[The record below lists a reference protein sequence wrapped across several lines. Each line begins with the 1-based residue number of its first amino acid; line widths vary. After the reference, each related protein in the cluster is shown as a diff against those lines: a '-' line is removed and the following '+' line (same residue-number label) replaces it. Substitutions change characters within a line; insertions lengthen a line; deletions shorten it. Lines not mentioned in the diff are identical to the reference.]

1 MTQEA
6 PAPSNVSLHTMTA
19 RIEEEILWSVVRL
32 REMEKKT
39 EHHLFLTSSFKNA
52 RGAFLHCESTAV

>member
-32 REMEKKT
+32 REMEKKNRT
-39 EHHLFLTSSFKNA
+39 PLVFDFVFQECSWGFFAL
-52 RGAFLHCESTAV
+52 